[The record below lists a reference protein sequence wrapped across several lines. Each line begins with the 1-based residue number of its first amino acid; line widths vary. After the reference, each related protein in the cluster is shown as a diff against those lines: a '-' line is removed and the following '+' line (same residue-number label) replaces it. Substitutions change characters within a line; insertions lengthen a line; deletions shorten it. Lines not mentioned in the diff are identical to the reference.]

1 MRSVRA
7 LISPRGLWRLRSARA
22 FARADQSLRFPH
34 DTPLNSRFTIYMY
47 GIMMTSISTDT
58 QADRVEPK
66 DRLYRISFYVLHC
79 RGNTSVSNYLLNILQ
94 LCLKDLQG
102 GTRTQIS
109 VEWQQI
115 AAKLRLNSRTWISK
129 RKLERNGCISI
140 LCNTDKKKNCFICF
154 RRNCS

>member
-7 LISPRGLWRLRSARA
+7 LISPRGQWRLRSARA
-22 FARADQSLRFPH
+22 AARADQSLRFPH
-34 DTPLNSRFTIYMY
+34 ATPLNSRFTICE
-47 GIMMTSISTDT
+47 IMMTSISAYA
-58 QADRVEPK
+58 QADRVEAK
-66 DRLYRISFYVLHC
+66 DRLYRISFYVLHYG
-79 RGNTSVSNYLLNILQ
+79 GNTSVSNYLLNILQ

-115 AAKLRLNSRTWISK
+115 AAKLRLNSRTWILSANS
-129 RKLERNGCISI
+129 RGMDASPYYVI
-140 LCNTDKKKNCFICF
+140 LTRNCFICF